1 MIPREHGIKYN
12 SFEDDKRLHYVG
24 LTRAKK
30 AVYIPVGTS
39 RFRNRQKDHIDALE
53 SVFLLMNKLA
63 LLRSYERWS

>member
-1 MIPREHGIKYN
+1 M
-12 SFEDDKRLHYVG
+12 G